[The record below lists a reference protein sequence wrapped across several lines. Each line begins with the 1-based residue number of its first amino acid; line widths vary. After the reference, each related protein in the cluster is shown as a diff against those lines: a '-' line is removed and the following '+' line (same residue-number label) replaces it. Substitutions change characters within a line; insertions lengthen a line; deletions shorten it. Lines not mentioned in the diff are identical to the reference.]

1 MLTVQLVAQHD
12 HYNANSSLNMG
23 ASTVLSGPAPEEG
36 SSAWEDLGDV
46 ASGNAAAQPLGE
58 AAVGNYSPEVPC
70 FSAFLI
76 AIQRGTTT
84 GELMDLSSMIQNSSR
99 LSDREKNE
107 FAAEIVKALNMRRTQ
122 SHL

>member
-1 MLTVQLVAQHD
+1 M
-12 HYNANSSLNMG
+12 
-23 ASTVLSGPAPEEG
+23 LSGPAPEEG

-46 ASGNAAAQPLGE
+46 ASGNAAAHPLGE

-70 FSAFLI
+70 FAAFLI
-76 AIQRGTTT
+76 AIQRGATI
-84 GELMDLSSMIQNSSR
+84 GELMDLSSMIQNNSR

-107 FAAEIVKALNMRRTQ
+107 LAAEIVQALNMRRTQ